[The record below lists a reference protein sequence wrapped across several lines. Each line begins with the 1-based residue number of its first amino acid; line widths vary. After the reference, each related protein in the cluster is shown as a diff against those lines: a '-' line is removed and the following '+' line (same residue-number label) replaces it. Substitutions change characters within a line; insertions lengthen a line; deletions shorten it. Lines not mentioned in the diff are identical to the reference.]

1 MNRKLS
7 AWQGFVVLLVLVMGS
22 TYTTNAV
29 AQNGLCVVNT
39 QPIVVNCQACD
50 KNGCSCK
57 GSITVSQATGGYGGG
72 TIFST
77 TEFTCCL
84 TKVTGLSNPD
94 GNCIVPAAVRAPIV
108 AENRLVLLRDC
119 NGRFKFYSVTG

>member
-1 MNRKLS
+1 MNRTLS
-7 AWQGFVVLLVLVMGS
+7 GWQSLVTLLVLVAGC
-22 TYTTNAV
+22 TYATNAG
-29 AQNGLCVVNT
+29 AQSGLCVVNRQDIT
-39 QPIVVNCQACD
+39 VQCQTCD

-119 NGRFKFYSVTG
+119 NAIRSMSSVFG